1 MAKNSSMVNVD
12 AVKDVI
18 NTWNSALNSFTSNAP
33 KASSCAGFTALSD
46 AGFDTASCT
55 SYDELLENLSSTL
68 SMCGSTVDSYVES
81 VVDSDIQTESEI
93 PDEAD
98 VEASIDADT
107 NVNGTNKNSTSS
119 MNTTRDSGTN
129 DGNSGNYDDQTS
141 GDEEGL
147 SDQNKGNDGSDINPD
162 DEESGIGDAATTLKE
177 QDIGDA
183 ATEYDYILDKYFK
196 ELSKD
201 QLQNIV
207 SEIYLLAKNE
217 NVTIEEL
224 LTNEKYYDSV
234 LGLLKANNIELST
247 DIDAATYRN
256 ALYSKFAGENNMLG
270 LNSTTKEN
278 LKAYLTTEAEKLNM
292 SYSDLVNDS
301 NNTDALKETIQ
312 NYTDSQESNEGLSL
326 FTNSIKGFSSEE
338 TSYTINTLLNSDV
351 DSVGIGD
358 TVSTV
363 SDSTGIGDAVSTVSD
378 STGIGDAASTFD
390 SNS

>member
-107 NVNGTNKNSTSS
+107 NVNGTNKNSKSS

-141 GDEEGL
+141 GHEEGL
-147 SDQNKGNDGSDINPD
+147 NDQNKGNDGSDINPD

-207 SEIYLLAKNE
+207 SEVFLLAKNE

-247 DIDAATYRN
+247 DIDATTYRN
-256 ALYSKFAGENNMLG
+256 AFYSKFAGENNMLG

-301 NNTDALKETIQ
+301 NNTDTLKETIQ
-312 NYTDSQESNEGLSL
+312 NFTDSQESNEGLSL

-338 TSYTINTLLNSDV
+338 TSYTINSLLNSDV
-351 DSVGIGD
+351 
-358 TVSTV
+358 
-363 SDSTGIGDAVSTVSD
+363 D